1 MIISEIS
8 KRIFTSIILFPLVI
22 FLITYN
28 QITSTILL
36 ILIFLISTYEWI
48 KINSKIVSIVSFLGI
63 IFLLTVCFLA
73 FVLRGNVFE
82 DTVLF
87 IYIILISIC
96 SDIGGYIFGKI
107 FKGYKLTSISPN
119 KTYSGVLGS
128 LTFSF
133 IPIVVYNLIGLQNN
147 LFLFNLSNFLI
158 ILLLSIVSQVGDIT
172 ISYFKRKNKIKDTGN
187 ILPGHG
193 GLLDRIDGIL
203 FVIFI
208 FGIIK
213 TFKLI

>member
-1 MIISEIS
+1 MIVNEII
-8 KRIFTSIILFPLVI
+8 KRIITSIIIFPLVI
-22 FLITYN
+22 FLITYT
-28 QITSTILL
+28 QISFGILL
-36 ILIFLISTYEWI
+36 ILTFLISSYEWI
-48 KINSKIVSIVSFLGI
+48 KVNSKSNLIVAVLGI
-63 IFLLTVCFLA
+63 IFLLLVCFLA
-73 FVLRGNVFE
+73 FFLRGEVFE
-82 DTVLF
+82 DIILF

-133 IPIVVYNLIGLQNN
+133 IPIIVYNLLNLQNS
-147 LFLFNLSNFLI
+147 LFIFNLNNIVI
-158 ILLLSIVSQVGDIT
+158 ILLLSLVSQIGDIT

-208 FGIIK
+208 FGLIK
-213 TFKLI
+213 FFKLI

>member
-1 MIISEIS
+1 MITNEIS

-22 FLITYN
+22 FLITYS
-28 QITSTILL
+28 QVSSTILL

-48 KINSKIVSIVSFLGI
+48 KINSNNNSFFSILGVV
-63 IFLLTVCFLA
+63 FLLVVCFLA
-73 FVLRGNVFE
+73 FILRGEAFE
-82 DTVLF
+82 DTILF
-87 IYIILISIC
+87 IYIILISIS
-96 SDIGGYIFGKI
+96 SDIGGYIFGKL

-133 IPIVVYNLIGLQNN
+133 IPIVVYNFIGFQNN
-147 LFLFNLSNFLI
+147 LFLLNFNNVLI
-158 ILLLSIVSQVGDIT
+158 ILLLSMVSQVGDIT
-172 ISYFKRKNKIKDTGN
+172 VSYFKRKNKIKDTGN

-208 FGIIK
+208 FGLIK
-213 TFKLI
+213 LFKLI

>member
-213 TFKLI
+213 IFKLI